1 MHADIVQVQG
11 HIPGTL
17 ISPGVAANV
26 ISMARPI
33 STIEQ
38 ELRSLSASDQ
48 EGLLRVLLEEL
59 DGPPDLDAE
68 AAWLEE
74 VRKRSKEL
82 DSGKVEC
89 ISASEVFET
98 IDSSL
103 KN

>member
-1 MHADIVQVQG
+1 M
-11 HIPGTL
+11 PL
-17 ISPGVAANV
+17 
-26 ISMARPI
+26 PI

-48 EGLLRVLLEEL
+48 EGLLRVLIEEL

-74 VRKRSKEL
+74 VRNRSKEL
-82 DSGKVEC
+82 DSGEVEC
-89 ISASEVFET
+89 ISANKVFET

-103 KN
+103 KK